1 MMDRTLKNFRIKSGV
16 AVHYIKEWLRGDLN
30 TGEYTRLMKRLNYFI
45 GRLQN
50 NKYVRMGKG
59 TKIDLYIPAYP
70 EPAFFRACDKFKVS
84 KGHFP
89 CTTVLI
95 SVTKACRFDCKH
107 CYQKLDKGADVD
119 LPLLIDAVRQL
130 QDMGIAFFNIE
141 GGDPFLKYDRLL
153 NVCQAIDER
162 SVIWINAT
170 GDGVTPERLK
180 ELKQNQVKAIMF
192 SVHFIEPHAL
202 NDFMGRPY
210 AWDTLISGISA
221 CKEAGMPFAFNACLG
236 KEAFEDGSFENLM
249 EFAKEKGASLV
260 QLIKP
265 KSAGAW
271 LSETLP
277 DTDGTFLD
285 KVKAKVN
292 MYNLDKRYEAY
303 PSISAQIIEED
314 PRHFGCTAG
323 GTDRFYINA
332 KGDVQPCEFL
342 NISYGNISER
352 SFKDIYGEMRKD
364 FCPPGTC
371 WLCEANSKMIAKL
384 YEKNGIETL
393 PLLVE
398 LSKQVTGK
406 WDRGEETE
414 LYRKMKEI

>member
-1 MMDRTLKNFRIKSGV
+1 MRIKSGV
-16 AVHYIKEWLRGDLN
+16 VVHYLKEWLKGKLK
-30 TGEYTRLMKRLNYFI
+30 TGEYIRLIKRLDYFI
-45 GRLQN
+45 GRLQG
-50 NKYVRMGKG
+50 NKYVRMGNG

-70 EPAFFRACDKFKVS
+70 AKAFFTACNKFKVQDRP
-84 KGHFP
+84 FP
-89 CTTVLI
+89 CTTALI

-107 CYQKLDKGADVD
+107 CYQKLDKGPDVE
-119 LPLLIDAVRQL
+119 LPLLVDAVRQL

-153 NVCQAIDER
+153 KVCRAIDER

-170 GDGVTPERLK
+170 GDGVTPKRLN
-180 ELKQNQVKAIMF
+180 ELKQHQVKAIMF
-192 SVHFIEPHAL
+192 SVHFVDPHAL
-202 NDFMGRPY
+202 NDFMGRPS
-210 AWDTLISGISA
+210 AWETLMSGINA

-236 KEAFEDGSFENLM
+236 KEALEDGSFEKLM

-271 LSETLP
+271 LSEILP
-277 DTDGTFLD
+277 DTDESFLD

-292 MYNLDKRYEAY
+292 MYNRDEMYKDY

-342 NISYGNISER
+342 NISYGNIAER
-352 SFKDIYGEMRKD
+352 PFKAIYEDMQKD
-364 FCPPGTC
+364 FYPPGTC
-371 WLCEANSKMIAKL
+371 WLCEANARRIAEL
-384 YEKNGIETL
+384 YAKHELETL
-393 PLLVE
+393 PLPAE
-398 LSKQVTGK
+398 LSKEVIAE

-414 LYRKMKEI
+414 IYRKIRGI